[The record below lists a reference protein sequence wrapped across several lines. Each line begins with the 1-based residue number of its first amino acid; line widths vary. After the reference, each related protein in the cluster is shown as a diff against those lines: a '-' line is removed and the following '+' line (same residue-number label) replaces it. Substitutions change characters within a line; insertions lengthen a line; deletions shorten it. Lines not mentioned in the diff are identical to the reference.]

1 MNDNDDIILE
11 PLSPPKDVAT
21 NSALLMKKL
30 AEDAPLDGIDLDG
43 DKLVNKAKLFIIAQ
57 ACNELNRVIKLTNFL
72 DTLEEKFID
81 AVTFKIEE
89 SPHNLQLLTYAMETI
104 TESLN
109 RSNQLITQILKD
121 EKLSS
126 VIINTTNIIT
136 PDGSSATVMPS
147 RTATPGA
154 SSTPPSRGC
163 PGPTSRTT
171 PRPTGRSSS
180 ANSTASP
187 RRRSRRSR
195 RSSPRSSP
203 ATATST

>member
-136 PDGSSATVMPS
+136 PDGSSATVMSMDS
-147 RTATPGA
+147 RDTVRNWA
-154 SSTPPSRGC
+154 SSVLAQLRNVESEEIIDNTNN
-163 PGPTSRTT
+163 TDVID
-171 PRPTGRSSS
+171 
-180 ANSTASP
+180 ASIVED
-187 RRRSRRSR
+187 
-195 RSSPRSSP
+195 
-203 ATATST
+203 TEKEQ

>member
-1 MNDNDDIILE
+1 MSEDRDDLILE
-11 PLSPPKDVAT
+11 PLEPPKDVMS

-30 AEDAPLDGIDLDG
+30 AEDAPLDGMDVDG
-43 DKLVNKAKLFIIAQ
+43 DKLVNKAKIFLVAQ

-81 AVTFKIEE
+81 AVTEKIEE

-136 PDGSSATVMPS
+136 PDGSSATVMSMDS
-147 RTATPGA
+147 RDTVRNWA
-154 SSTPPSRGC
+154 SSMLAQLRNVEDNPVNSAAESTEPEIIDVNVVEDSEK
-163 PGPTSRTT
+163 GPVTNEPKT
-171 PRPTGRSSS
+171 
-180 ANSTASP
+180 
-187 RRRSRRSR
+187 
-195 RSSPRSSP
+195 
-203 ATATST
+203 

>member
-1 MNDNDDIILE
+1 MDNKDEITLE
-11 PLSPPKDVAT
+11 PLSPPKDVMS

-30 AEDAPLDGIDLDG
+30 AEDAPLDGMDVDG
-43 DKLVNKAKLFIIAQ
+43 DKLVNKAKIFLVAQ

-81 AVTFKIEE
+81 AVSEKIEE

-136 PDGSSATVMPS
+136 PDGSSATVMSMDS
-147 RTATPGA
+147 RDTVRNWA
-154 SSTPPSRGC
+154 SSVLAQLR
-163 PGPTSRTT
+163 
-171 PRPTGRSSS
+171 
-180 ANSTASP
+180 AVETASSETEEENESNDIIDVNVTEETEKGTVVDEP
-187 RRRSRRSR
+187 K
-195 RSSPRSSP
+195 
-203 ATATST
+203 T

>member
-1 MNDNDDIILE
+1 MSEDRDDLILE
-11 PLSPPKDVAT
+11 PLEPPKDVMS

-30 AEDAPLDGIDLDG
+30 AEDAPLDGMDVDG
-43 DKLVNKAKLFIIAQ
+43 DKLVNKAKIFLVAQ

-81 AVTFKIEE
+81 AVTEKIEE

-136 PDGSSATVMPS
+136 PDGSSATVMSMDS
-147 RTATPGA
+147 RDTVRNWA
-154 SSTPPSRGC
+154 SSMLAQLRNVEDNPVNSVAESTEPEIIDANVVEDSEK
-163 PGPTSRTT
+163 GPVTNEPKT
-171 PRPTGRSSS
+171 
-180 ANSTASP
+180 
-187 RRRSRRSR
+187 
-195 RSSPRSSP
+195 
-203 ATATST
+203 

>member
-1 MNDNDDIILE
+1 MSEDRDDLILE
-11 PLSPPKDVAT
+11 PLEPPKDVMS

-30 AEDAPLDGIDLDG
+30 AEDAPLDGMDVDG
-43 DKLVNKAKLFIIAQ
+43 DKLVNKAKIFLVAQ

-81 AVTFKIEE
+81 AVTEKIEE

-136 PDGSSATVMPS
+136 PDGSSATVMSMDS
-147 RTATPGA
+147 RDTVRNWA
-154 SSTPPSRGC
+154 SSMLAQLRNVEDNPVNNAAESTEPEIIDANVVEDSEK
-163 PGPTSRTT
+163 GPVTNEPKT
-171 PRPTGRSSS
+171 
-180 ANSTASP
+180 
-187 RRRSRRSR
+187 
-195 RSSPRSSP
+195 
-203 ATATST
+203 

>member
-1 MNDNDDIILE
+1 MDNKDEITLE
-11 PLSPPKDVAT
+11 PLSPPKDVMS

-30 AEDAPLDGIDLDG
+30 AEDAPLDGMDVDG
-43 DKLVNKAKLFIIAQ
+43 DKLVNKAKIFLVAQ

-81 AVTFKIEE
+81 AVSEKIEE

-136 PDGSSATVMPS
+136 PDGSSATVMSMDS
-147 RTATPGA
+147 RDTVRNWA
-154 SSTPPSRGC
+154 SSVLAQLRAVET
-163 PGPTSRTT
+163 TSSETEEENESDDIIDVNIT
-171 PRPTGRSSS
+171 EETEKGTVVNEPKT
-180 ANSTASP
+180 
-187 RRRSRRSR
+187 
-195 RSSPRSSP
+195 
-203 ATATST
+203 

>member
-1 MNDNDDIILE
+1 MSEDRDDLILE
-11 PLSPPKDVAT
+11 PLEPPKDVMS

-30 AEDAPLDGIDLDG
+30 AEDAPLDGMDVDG
-43 DKLVNKAKLFIIAQ
+43 DKLVNKAKIFLVAQ

-81 AVTFKIEE
+81 AVTEKIEE

-136 PDGSSATVMPS
+136 PDGSSATVMSMDS
-147 RTATPGA
+147 RDTVRNWA
-154 SSTPPSRGC
+154 SSMLAQLRNVEDNPVNSVAESTEPEIIDVNVVEDSEK
-163 PGPTSRTT
+163 GPVTNEPKT
-171 PRPTGRSSS
+171 
-180 ANSTASP
+180 
-187 RRRSRRSR
+187 
-195 RSSPRSSP
+195 
-203 ATATST
+203 

>member
-136 PDGSSATVMPS
+136 PDGSSATVMSMDS
-147 RTATPGA
+147 RDTVRNWA
-154 SSTPPSRGC
+154 SSVLAQLRNVESKETIDN
-163 PGPTSRTT
+163 
-171 PRPTGRSSS
+171 
-180 ANSTASP
+180 ANNTDVIDASIVED
-187 RRRSRRSR
+187 
-195 RSSPRSSP
+195 
-203 ATATST
+203 TEKEQ

>member
-1 MNDNDDIILE
+1 MDNKNEITLE
-11 PLSPPKDVAT
+11 PLSPPKDVMS

-30 AEDAPLDGIDLDG
+30 AEDAPLDGMDVDG
-43 DKLVNKAKLFIIAQ
+43 DKLVNKAKIFLVAQ

-81 AVTFKIEE
+81 AVSEKIEE

-136 PDGSSATVMPS
+136 PDGSSATVMSMDS
-147 RTATPGA
+147 RDTVRNWA
-154 SSTPPSRGC
+154 SSVLAQLRAVET
-163 PGPTSRTT
+163 TSSETEEEN
-171 PRPTGRSSS
+171 
-180 ANSTASP
+180 NSVNIIDVNVTEENEKGTVVDEP
-187 RRRSRRSR
+187 K
-195 RSSPRSSP
+195 
-203 ATATST
+203 T

>member
-1 MNDNDDIILE
+1 MSEDRDDLILE
-11 PLSPPKDVAT
+11 PLEPPKDVMS

-30 AEDAPLDGIDLDG
+30 AEDAPLDGMDVDG
-43 DKLVNKAKLFIIAQ
+43 DKLVNKAKIFLVAQ

-81 AVTFKIEE
+81 AVTEKIEE

-136 PDGSSATVMPS
+136 PDGSSATVMSMDS
-147 RTATPGA
+147 RDTVRNWA
-154 SSTPPSRGC
+154 SSMLAQLRNVEDNPVNSAAESTEPEIIDANVVEDSEK
-163 PGPTSRTT
+163 GPVTNEPKT
-171 PRPTGRSSS
+171 
-180 ANSTASP
+180 
-187 RRRSRRSR
+187 
-195 RSSPRSSP
+195 
-203 ATATST
+203 

>member
-1 MNDNDDIILE
+1 MDNKDEITLE
-11 PLSPPKDVAT
+11 PLSPPKDVMS

-30 AEDAPLDGIDLDG
+30 AEDAPLDGMDVDG
-43 DKLVNKAKLFIIAQ
+43 DKLVNKAKIFLVAQ

-81 AVTFKIEE
+81 AVSEKIEE

-136 PDGSSATVMPS
+136 PDGSSATVMSMDS
-147 RTATPGA
+147 RDTVRNWA
-154 SSTPPSRGC
+154 SSVLAQLRAVET
-163 PGPTSRTT
+163 TSSETVEENKSNDIIDVNVMEET
-171 PRPTGRSSS
+171 EKGTVVNEPKT
-180 ANSTASP
+180 
-187 RRRSRRSR
+187 
-195 RSSPRSSP
+195 
-203 ATATST
+203 

>member
-1 MNDNDDIILE
+1 MDNKDEITLE
-11 PLSPPKDVAT
+11 PLSPPKDVMS

-30 AEDAPLDGIDLDG
+30 AEDAPLDGMDVDG
-43 DKLVNKAKLFIIAQ
+43 DKLVNKAKIFLVAQ

-81 AVTFKIEE
+81 AVSEKIEE

-136 PDGSSATVMPS
+136 PDGSSATVMSMDS
-147 RTATPGA
+147 RDTVRNWA
-154 SSTPPSRGC
+154 SSVLAQLR
-163 PGPTSRTT
+163 
-171 PRPTGRSSS
+171 
-180 ANSTASP
+180 AVETASSETEEENESNDIIDVNVMEETEKGTVVDEP
-187 RRRSRRSR
+187 K
-195 RSSPRSSP
+195 
-203 ATATST
+203 T

>member
-1 MNDNDDIILE
+1 M
-11 PLSPPKDVAT
+11 DV
-21 NSALLMKKL
+21 
-30 AEDAPLDGIDLDG
+30 DG
-43 DKLVNKAKLFIIAQ
+43 DKLVNKAKIFLVAQ

-81 AVTFKIEE
+81 AVTEKIEE

-136 PDGSSATVMPS
+136 PDGSSATVMSMDS
-147 RTATPGA
+147 RDTVRNWA
-154 SSTPPSRGC
+154 SSMLAQLRNVEDNPVNNAAESTEPEIIDANVVEDSEK
-163 PGPTSRTT
+163 GPVTNEPKT
-171 PRPTGRSSS
+171 
-180 ANSTASP
+180 
-187 RRRSRRSR
+187 
-195 RSSPRSSP
+195 
-203 ATATST
+203 

>member
-1 MNDNDDIILE
+1 MSEDRDDLILE
-11 PLSPPKDVAT
+11 PLEPPKDVMS

-30 AEDAPLDGIDLDG
+30 AEDAPLDGMDVDG
-43 DKLVNKAKLFIIAQ
+43 DKLVNKAKIFLVAQ

-81 AVTFKIEE
+81 AVTEKIEE

-136 PDGSSATVMPS
+136 PDGSSATVMSMDS
-147 RTATPGA
+147 RDTVRNWA
-154 SSTPPSRGC
+154 SSMLAQLRNVEDNPVNSAAESTEPEIIDVNVMEDSEK
-163 PGPTSRTT
+163 GPVTNEPKT
-171 PRPTGRSSS
+171 
-180 ANSTASP
+180 
-187 RRRSRRSR
+187 
-195 RSSPRSSP
+195 
-203 ATATST
+203 